1 MSRIAIPGDTGQNV
15 AYSAELA
22 AKDPVT
28 SVPLM
33 RVYGALALGVVC
45 IAIGAIF
52 TRVAEVPG
60 TVSAFYRLGIA
71 AIVLAP
77 LFLRNAKR
85 SALPHGW
92 RIWLLAI
99 LAGLFFMLD
108 LAVWNTS
115 LFLTKVAN
123 STLLGNDTP
132 IIVGLVALFI
142 FRERLRISYWVGLA
156 IAIGGMGIIVGH
168 DLFSGSGFGLGD
180 LLAMLAGFFYALYLL
195 VIQRVRAVMDTATS
209 LWISTAVGTV
219 LLVALNV
226 VLGRAL
232 WGFSLSQYAA
242 LIALG
247 LVSQVVG
254 YLSINFALGHL
265 PASIVS
271 PTMLGQPVL
280 TAILAVPFLGEM
292 LEPRQIVGGLVALVG
307 IFLVNKGVNR

>member
-22 AKDPVT
+22 AKEPVT

>member
-22 AKDPVT
+22 AKEPVT

-92 RIWLLAI
+92 RIWLLAV

-142 FRERLRISYWVGLA
+142 FRERLKISYWVGLA

>member
-22 AKDPVT
+22 AKEPVT

-142 FRERLRISYWVGLA
+142 FRERLKISYWVGLA

-307 IFLVNKGVNR
+307 IFLVNRGVNR

>member
-22 AKDPVT
+22 AKEPVT

-92 RIWLLAI
+92 RIWLLAV

>member
-92 RIWLLAI
+92 RIWLLAV

-142 FRERLRISYWVGLA
+142 FRERLKISYWVGLA

>member
-22 AKDPVT
+22 AKEPVT

-77 LFLRNAKR
+77 LFLRNARR

-307 IFLVNKGVNR
+307 IFLVNRGVNR